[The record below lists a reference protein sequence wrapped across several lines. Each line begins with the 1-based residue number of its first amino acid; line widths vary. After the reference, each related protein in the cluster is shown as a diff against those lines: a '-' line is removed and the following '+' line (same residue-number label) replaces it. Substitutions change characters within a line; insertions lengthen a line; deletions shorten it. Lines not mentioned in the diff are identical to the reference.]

1 MAWNW
6 DSLRERWV
14 SDEQL
19 DAEASDIWS
28 AFGAVTAAIISICV
42 YVYVD
47 NLVGESGFL
56 LEFLGKWQKCL
67 AIASAIFCFWVL
79 YLLRVFLALL
89 FCLGIAAAV
98 IWAIFWN
105 NESNETAIDGIP
117 PSEVASLS
125 KQQAGISSN
134 SPNGQGAVVEAAP
147 KNTVGLKQPSRP
159 SSDAPISARA
169 EYATLWTKYLT
180 SLLDLLL
187 SDQAWVELNSS
198 VKTSLDSVAHLNAY
212 VDELWL
218 QFDQLNATV
227 QNSSTG
233 SSQAQMQ
240 RFEFLDITKKELSR
254 ASDGI
259 IAFEMFCEDLQSA
272 LVSSYDSK
280 SSVWTGGRYET
291 NFIYPPDFANLWRKR
306 LAKLTGHLQ

>member
-1 MAWNW
+1 
-6 DSLRERWV
+6 
-14 SDEQL
+14 
-19 DAEASDIWS
+19 
-28 AFGAVTAAIISICV
+28 
-42 YVYVD
+42 
-47 NLVGESGFL
+47 
-56 LEFLGKWQKCL
+56 
-67 AIASAIFCFWVL
+67 
-79 YLLRVFLALL
+79 
-89 FCLGIAAAV
+89 
-98 IWAIFWN
+98 
-105 NESNETAIDGIP
+105 
-117 PSEVASLS
+117 
-125 KQQAGISSN
+125 
-134 SPNGQGAVVEAAP
+134 
-147 KNTVGLKQPSRP
+147 
-159 SSDAPISARA
+159 
-169 EYATLWTKYLT
+169 LT

-259 IAFEMFCEDLQSA
+259 IALEMFCEDLQSA

-306 LAKLTGHLQ
+306 LAKLTGPLQ